1 MKKIVTLSLM
11 SLSLFGCGS
20 DEARPGVAPSIP
32 PTSNPSI
39 PPTNPTEEVY
49 DLIPGIYTGLTS
61 QNEVAEGL
69 VDDNKRL
76 WVIYSDDETL
86 YPDGDVLGFINS
98 NEGVTGTNGK
108 FNVIGKNYSYEA
120 RNALDTTITGNYQI
134 SKILSGEVFG
144 LPINSTTYTLN
155 YDDVLSKREQTLAS
169 INDKT
174 FTGIAYITGDSEA
187 GTLEIKLSTNGEF
200 TGEDEH
206 GCTMNGKLTL
216 SNSKRYFDSSVT
228 FDGSPCYAPNETLK
242 GVGLLDADNEL
253 VVIGTDDNRNKGI
266 FFSSVE

>member
-1 MKKIVTLSLM
+1 MKKIAVLSLI

-20 DEARPGVAPSIP
+20 DEARPGVAPSFSQN
-32 PTSNPSI
+32 SNPSI
-39 PPTNPTEEVY
+39 PTTDPTY
-49 DLIPGIYTGLTS
+49 KLASGFYIGLTS

-76 WVIYSDDETL
+76 WVIYSGDETL

-98 NEGVTGTNGK
+98 NEGVTGKNGE
-108 FNVIGKNYSYEA
+108 FNVIGKNYSYKA
-120 RNALDTTITGNYQI
+120 RNALDTNITGNYQI

-155 YDDVLSKREQTLAS
+155 YDDFLSKREQTLAS
-169 INDKT
+169 INNEI